1 MDEGSAT
8 IEQFLHYLKF
18 EKRFSEH
25 TAKCY
30 GADLA
35 QFTEF
40 LMNGSG
46 AGTSNGT
53 NRSWESGAP
62 SEGAPVGQPE
72 AGMATAVATQTE
84 QEIDQRL
91 LGLDVDQARGYLV
104 HLNEKGYSKATIA
117 RKLATLRSFYK
128 FLVKTNRCPS
138 NPLTAIRTP
147 KQEKKLPRFLEYE
160 EVKRLLETPPTDSWL
175 GARDR
180 AILETL
186 YSTGIRVSELVAL
199 NLDDIDFLSEVI
211 HIRGKG
217 KKERITPISSS
228 ALQAIQHY
236 MEFRNKRAENNSHFD
251 SKVLFANKHGQRLS
265 TRSVRR
271 KMDKYLKMA
280 GLDPAISPHT
290 LRHSFATH
298 MLNNGADLRSVQEL
312 LGHQS
317 LSTTQ
322 IYTHLTTRKLKEVY
336 EDAHPRENM
345 GQDGQGPELRR
356 DALGTSYG
364 SPISPGGNGHV

>member
-1 MDEGSAT
+1 MEHEHSAIT
-8 IEQFLHYLKF
+8 QKFLDYLTF
-18 EKRFSEH
+18 EKRFSVH

-30 GADLA
+30 GADLE
-35 QFTEF
+35 QFGGF
-40 LMNGSG
+40 LLDTSDGRAPEDETTAHHEHGG
-46 AGTSNGT
+46 A
-53 NRSWESGAP
+53 
-62 SEGAPVGQPE
+62 
-72 AGMATAVATQTE
+72 ATAVATQTNT
-84 QEIDQRL
+84 QIDHL
-91 LGLDVDQARGYLV
+91 LLTADVNAIRAYLAF
-104 HLNEKGYSKATIA
+104 LNEKEYSKATIA

-128 FLVKTNRCPS
+128 FLLKRNEIAA
-138 NPLTAIRTP
+138 NPVLSVRTP

-160 EVKRLLETPPTDSWL
+160 EVKRLLETPSMDNWL

-199 NLDDIDFLSEVI
+199 NMNDVDFLGEVV

-228 ALQAIQHY
+228 AIQIIQHY
-236 MEFRNKRAENNSHFD
+236 MEYRNKRAQTNTNFD
-251 SKVLFANKHGQRLS
+251 PKVLFVNKHGRRLS

-271 KMDKYLKMA
+271 KMDKYLKTA
-280 GLDPAISPHT
+280 GLDPSISPHT

-298 MLNNGADLRSVQEL
+298 MLDKGADLRSVQEL

-322 IYTHLTTRKLKEVY
+322 IYTHLSTSKIKEIY
-336 EDAHPRENM
+336 NGAHPRETDN
-345 GQDGQGPELRR
+345 PPN
-356 DALGTSYG
+356 
-364 SPISPGGNGHV
+364 PIHN